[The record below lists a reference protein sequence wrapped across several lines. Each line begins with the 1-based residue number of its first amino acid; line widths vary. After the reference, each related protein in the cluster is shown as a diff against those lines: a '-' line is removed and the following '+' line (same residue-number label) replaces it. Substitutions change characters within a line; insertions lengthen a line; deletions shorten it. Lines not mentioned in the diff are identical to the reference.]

1 MRCAFT
7 EPDVHPHDETGSTYQ
22 MELRHLR
29 YFTAVV
35 QWKGYRE
42 ASRHLFVAQPSIS
55 QAVADLE
62 SELGIKL
69 FSREGRVARLTSEGQ
84 IFYEEAI
91 KTLAQAEIAVATAQR
106 AAKGE
111 IGRLGIGLI
120 GAATC
125 MFLPELL
132 RKYKARHPGVALHL
146 EENVPKGQDLAFDR
160 GEIDIGFTR
169 VLSPDRQSSY
179 STRVVLREP
188 LVVALPKTRKVD
200 AKYIR
205 IADLASERFVIFQRA
220 SSPAAFDTI
229 IGVCNDQGFSPKLYN
244 ELNNMQTVLAT
255 VEADEGVA
263 IVPASASNMRA
274 DNVDFFRLQPDEV
287 RIDLIAA
294 WPKKESSIALKAFL
308 DLLEEELPAIQQ
320 KGGYLCFI

>member
-1 MRCAFT
+1 
-7 EPDVHPHDETGSTYQ
+7 

-42 ASRHLFVAQPSIS
+42 ASRHLYVAQPSIS
-55 QAVADLE
+55 QAVSDLE
-62 SELGIKL
+62 DELGIKL
-69 FSREGRVARLTSEGQ
+69 FSREGRNARLTPEGQ
-84 IFYEEAI
+84 VFYEEAL
-91 KTLAQAEIAVATAQR
+91 KTLAQAETAVATARR

-132 RKYKARHPGVALHL
+132 RKYKARYPGVALHL
-146 EENVPKGQDLAFDR
+146 EENVPRGQDLAFER

-169 VLSPDRQSSY
+169 TLSADRHSSF
-179 STRVVLREP
+179 STRVILNEP
-188 LVVALPKTRKVD
+188 LLVALPRTRQVK
-200 AKYIR
+200 AERIR

-229 IGVCNDQGFSPKLYN
+229 IRACNDQGFSPNIHN
-244 ELNNMQTVLAT
+244 ELNNMQTVLST
-255 VEADEGVA
+255 VEAGEGIA
-263 IVPASASNMRA
+263 IVPASARNMRA
-274 DNVDFFRLQPDEV
+274 DNVEFFPLQPDEV

-294 WPKKESSIALKAFL
+294 WPKKESSIVLRSFL
-308 DLLEEELPAIQQ
+308 QLLDEELPAIRQ
-320 KGGYLCFI
+320 KAHYT